1 MCLQLF
7 LSANICD
14 ILYIYTRICYCK
26 IFVFAVVV
34 CRNLFLTLTLLVC
47 ILTLLIYIHI
57 LLLPACM
64 FVFVVIC
71 LLYIFTCLLRPTA
84 NTRPVADCL
93 LHLRCHLCVGGY
105 LLHGLRHRT
114 SSGVGLWGARHHH
127 SRTQRTRTRTRTPR
141 DRLLPGQGKGLNGLP
156 SQRSR
161 MALFEKIFRG
171 QYYYPI
177 CLDWILIHLAL
188 VTWLIKRL
196 LSLIYCF
203 TAAHLRLTTPSACH
217 LSWAVP
223 YTFHQLHELSTVP
236 IKCPVKWHSHTYT
249 HIYIHMYTHAHNRPF
264 HTTDH
269 VYT

>member
-1 MCLQLF
+1 MLLQDICLQL
-7 LSANICD
+7 LSVEICFW
-14 ILYIYTRICYCK
+14 LWRCSYVYWRC
-26 IFVFAVVV
+26 
-34 CRNLFLTLTLLVC
+34 L
-47 ILTLLIYIHI
+47 YIHI

-71 LLYIFTCLLRPTA
+71 LLYIFICLLRPTA

-127 SRTQRTRTRTRTPR
+127 SRTQRTRTRTRTSTPR

-196 LSLIYCF
+196 LSLIYFF
-203 TAAHLRLTTPSACH
+203 TAARLRLTTPSSQ
-217 LSWAVP
+217 LSCALYVSSTAWAVHCA
-223 YTFHQLHELSTVP
+223 HQMSCQM
-236 IKCPVKWHSHTYT
+236 IFS
-249 HIYIHMYTHAHNRPF
+249 HIYIYIYTHV
-264 HTTDH
+264 HTRTQ
-269 VYT
+269 